1 MAKPDIGVGEMLN
14 EWKTPILMVGCGNMA
29 GAILAR
35 WLDCG
40 LPPHLVHVSDPSGRE
55 VAPGVATSTALP
67 ERVAP
72 GTLVLLGFK
81 PQQFA
86 DVAPQIDARLA
97 PGCAIVSMLA
107 GLPLPLLKGRL
118 PSAATIVRIMPNLP
132 VRTGDGTVLMHALA
146 GGAPEMLATINRL
159 LAPLGL
165 VEPLVD
171 EGDFDLATAVSG
183 CGPAYVY
190 RFVDALAG
198 AAVRLGMG
206 QEQALRLALQTVA
219 GASSTA
225 LNAAQSPAALA
236 DAVASPGGMTR
247 LGLDV
252 LDADE
257 RLLALL
263 TDTLRAARDRGAELA
278 AGAA

>member
-1 MAKPDIGVGEMLN
+1 MAKLEAVTAVLN
-14 EWKTPILMVGCGNMA
+14 DWTAPILLVGCGNMA

-40 LPPHLVHVSDPSGRE
+40 LPPLRVQVADPIGRA
-55 VAPGVATSTALP
+55 VAPGVVVDVRLP

-81 PQQFA
+81 PQQFG
-86 DVAPQIDARLA
+86 DVAPGLNASLA
-97 PGCAIVSMLA
+97 PGCAIMSILA
-107 GLPLPLLKGRL
+107 GLPVAQLRAALP
-118 PSAATIVRIMPNLP
+118 AAGTIVRMMPNLP
-132 VRTGDGTVLMHALA
+132 VRTGDGTVLTHAAA
-146 GGAPEMLATINRL
+146 GGAADMLAAIDRL

-165 VEPLVD
+165 VEALPD
-171 EGDFDLATAVSG
+171 EGDFDLATALSG

-190 RFVDALAG
+190 RFIDALAG
-198 AAVRLGMG
+198 AAMCLGMG
-206 QEQALRLALQTVA
+206 EAQARRLALQTVA
-219 GASSTA
+219 GAGATA
-225 LNAAQSPAALA
+225 LHAPQSPADLA

-257 RLLALL
+257 HLLTLL

-278 AGAA
+278 AASA

>member
-1 MAKPDIGVGEMLN
+1 MLSD
-14 EWKTPILMVGCGNMA
+14 WTAPILMVGCGNMA

-40 LPPHLVHVSDPSGRE
+40 LPPHKVRVADPSGRA
-55 VAPGVATSTALP
+55 VAPGVAVDASLP
-67 ERVAP
+67 ARLEP
-72 GTLVLLGFK
+72 STLVLLGFK
-81 PQQFA
+81 PQQFG
-86 DVAPQIDARLA
+86 DVAPDLNARLV
-97 PGCAIVSMLA
+97 PGCAIISMLA
-107 GLPLPLLKGRL
+107 GLPLPLLSAKL
-118 PSAATIVRIMPNLP
+118 PAADTIVRIMPNLP
-132 VRTGDGTVLMHALA
+132 VRTGDGTVLTHAAA
-146 GGAPEMLATINRL
+146 GGAPDMLAAIGRL

-165 VEPLVD
+165 VEALAD
-171 EGDFDLATAVSG
+171 EGDFDLATALSG

-198 AAVRLGMG
+198 AAVRLGMD
-206 QEQALRLALQTVA
+206 EAQALRLALQTVA
-219 GASSTA
+219 GAGATA
-225 LNAAQSPAALA
+225 LGAAQSPAELA

-257 RLLALL
+257 SLLALL

-278 AGAA
+278 AGAATA

>member
-1 MAKPDIGVGEMLN
+1 MAKPEAVTADLLGD
-14 EWKTPILMVGCGNMA
+14 WTAPILLVGCGNMA

-40 LPPHLVHVSDPSGRE
+40 LPAQRVQVADPSGRA
-55 VAPGVATSTALP
+55 VAPGVEVDVRLP

-81 PQQFA
+81 PQQFG
-86 DVAPQIDARLA
+86 DVAPNLNASLGA
-97 PGCAIVSMLA
+97 GCAIISILA
-107 GLPLPLLKGRL
+107 GLPVAQLHAALPDAG
-118 PSAATIVRIMPNLP
+118 TIVRMMPNLP
-132 VRTGDGTVLMHALA
+132 VRTGDGTVLTHAAA
-146 GGAPEMLATINRL
+146 GGAADMLTAIDRL

-165 VEPLVD
+165 VEALPD
-171 EGDFDLATAVSG
+171 ETDFDLATALSG

-190 RFVDALAG
+190 RFIDALAG
-198 AAVRLGMG
+198 AAVRLGMD
-206 QEQALRLALQTVA
+206 EERALRLALQTVA
-219 GASSTA
+219 GAGATA
-225 LNAAQSPAALA
+225 LNAAHPPAQLA

-252 LDADE
+252 LDADD
-257 RLLALL
+257 RLLTLL

-278 AGAA
+278 ASA